1 MIAIASYKREAIL
14 GAVQAMYTEVA
25 RSPGKPFHFLVG
37 RASGRLAGYPEAE
50 LDALPPGAVESFAG
64 VAYPFA
70 ANAIRAGDAVLDVGS
85 GSGTD
90 ALIAARR
97 AGPGGKVYALDMTEA
112 MRAKLRANLAAAG
125 IDNVEILAGEMEA
138 IPLPDESV
146 DVVTSNGVLNLA
158 PDKGKAIAE
167 IFRVLKPGGRLQ
179 LADIALGKSFLLK
192 YRQDPELWAE
202 CIVGA
207 IEEDQYL
214 GMLRAAGFR
223 DVEVL
228 GHLDFFASSPSEDTR
243 KIARTFD
250 ARALTLRA
258 AKPSGAELERVL
270 AADTPVKRAFS
281 RFAQQSAGVA
291 GAVFAGT
298 LCAGAPALV
307 SAFTALGAG
316 AFIQHAY
323 TFPLFAALIGVVVWL
338 LYRAA
343 RVRAYRAPFWVGLGG
358 GVVAVASGWL
368 SLVGIFPFMAWWPNV
383 ALAAL
388 FGAGLWSFLHARRA
402 DSCLD
407 ELIRE
412 AGLREA
418 RPPLPRRLANGAAL
432 AFLAA
437 AALYGLSK
445 SIDAFMPPPAAAH
458 TASQ

>member
-1 MIAIASYKREAIL
+1 MIALANYKREIIL
-14 GAVQAMYTEVA
+14 RAVQQMYTEVA

-50 LDALPPGAVESFAG
+50 LDALPPAAVESFAG

-70 ANAIRAGDAVLDVGS
+70 ANAIRPGDTVLDVGS

-90 ALIAARR
+90 VLIAARR
-97 AGPGGKVYALDMTEA
+97 AGPKGKVYALDMTAA

-125 IDNVEILAGEMEA
+125 IGNVEILAGEMEA
-138 IPLPDESV
+138 IPLPAESV

-179 LADIALGKSFLLK
+179 LADIALGKSVSFK
-192 YRQDPELWAE
+192 HRQDPELWAE

-207 IEEDQYL
+207 IEEDKYL

-223 DVEVL
+223 DIEVL
-228 GHLDFFASSPSEDTR
+228 GHMDFFASSPSEDTR
-243 KIARTFD
+243 KIARAFD

-258 AKPSGAELERVL
+258 SKPSGAELERTL
-270 AADTPVKRAFS
+270 AADTPGKRAFS
-281 RFAQQSAGVA
+281 RFARQSAGVA
-291 GAVFAGT
+291 GAVFAGA

-323 TFPLFAALIGVVVWL
+323 TFPLFAALVGAAVWL

-343 RVRAYRAPFWVGLGG
+343 RVRAYRAPFWVGLAGG
-358 GVVAVASGWL
+358 AVAVASGWL
-368 SLVGIFPFMAWWPNV
+368 ALVGIFPFMAWWPNV

-388 FGAGLWSFLHARRA
+388 FGAGLWSFLNARRA

-407 ELIRE
+407 EMIRE
-412 AGLREA
+412 AGLRAA
-418 RPPLPRRLANGAAL
+418 RPPLPRRIARGAAL
-432 AFLAA
+432 AVVAA
-437 AALYGLSK
+437 TALYGISK
-445 SIDAFMPPPAAAH
+445 SIDVFMPPPAAAH
-458 TASQ
+458 AASR